1 CLHRGQGL
9 CVQLYAWLQRVQVLR
24 YLGSLSGGGSALA
37 ARICFRTATIW
48 SLMLF
53 CMVCTAGFTSK
64 VLLGL
69 RPVLAF
75 CTCMRGSVGFGGESI
90 LEGARFYGNYG

>member
-1 CLHRGQGL
+1 LHRGQGL

-37 ARICFRTATIW
+37 ARICFPFAALFGG
-48 SLMLF
+48 LML
-53 CMVCTAGFTSK
+53 
-64 VLLGL
+64 GL
-69 RPVLAF
+69 SL
-75 CTCMRGSVGFGGESI
+75 VGFGGESI